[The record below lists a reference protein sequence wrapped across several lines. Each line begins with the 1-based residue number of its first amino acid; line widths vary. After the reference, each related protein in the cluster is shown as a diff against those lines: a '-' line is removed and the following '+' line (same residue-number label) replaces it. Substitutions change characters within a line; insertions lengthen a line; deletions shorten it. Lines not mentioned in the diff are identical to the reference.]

1 MKFSGTYAAI
11 IAQLIISIF
20 ALLKTDFPYTQ
31 DELEKAFTIIV
42 AVGIALIGLYRR
54 YRAGGITWH
63 GFKIPTINLSKLN
76 TLKPGDIVK
85 FDDK

>member
-11 IAQLIISIF
+11 IAQLIITLF
-20 ALLKTDFPYTQ
+20 TVFKADFPYTQ
-31 DELEKAFTIIV
+31 DELEKALTIIV

-54 YRAGGITWH
+54 YLAGGITWH
-63 GFKIPTINLSKLN
+63 GFKTRTVNLNTLN
-76 TLKPGDIVK
+76 TLKPGEIVK